1 MRFLILH
8 AVSIGLIPLGWL
20 LARAL
25 AGDIT
30 GSDRYGNHYEHAAPA
45 FWVTTSLFVIL
56 QAVLSYIRTHKVTL
70 NAFGYFFSHLAIA
83 MLTTGWFM
91 AAIKI
96 GPPPIALSWLVL
108 ITGLVFFY
116 LTYLYTVKQSLLRMT
131 VSNLWCGFLTLFF
144 LLTLTE
150 VNCYPDLCG
159 L

>member
-96 GPPPIALSWLVL
+96 GPPPIR
-108 ITGLVFFY
+108 
-116 LTYLYTVKQSLLRMT
+116 SLL
-131 VSNLWCGFLTLFF
+131 VSAYYRFSIFLPYISLHCETIIAQDD
-144 LLTLTE
+144 
-150 VNCYPDLCG
+150 CK
-159 L
+159 